1 MNCDSIQC
9 SPLKTNSVVQ
19 RSLDTR
25 LHRSQATKCLQI
37 FCVQVVMIWILILD
51 ICHGNP
57 CTRKYWYSLVERFVL
72 AVFALSALLHFGKY
86 IWLSFTEDQ
95 VIGTETQKR
104 LLDGEE
110 DTPFGTMYAI
120 PDQKSEINLINN
132 RWHVLFY
139 QCGYSENEKPPM
151 LEKKSFNITSE
162 SWDEQF
168 CDYEYITDDRKLPA
182 LFRRAKRRRNIIN
195 ELKKK
200 EMCQIL
206 ENYNRKL
213 INDFFPLSVD
223 WYIQNAKVVESHCP
237 SQLYECVTNLRYWI
251 STTILHRLVKEFE
264 HVDKTFQELGFR
276 NLKIG
281 ESSLEM
287 LRLLAEEEERF
298 VETCIPTLSTV
309 LAFLSISANQN
320 NLVKRIRELA
330 KGAYMATYQWWFV
343 QGQHLPTDA
352 AIVFHLFCVYMDS
365 QLMPT
370 PLEGGRRPFYS
381 RYVVKRDT
389 DHPSIEDI
397 VSRVNNRANC
407 AILATGNLES
417 DPMFN
422 FISGKEV
429 QDCLYDRNNLFH
441 VILQFLI
448 YLREHRGSNLEGV
461 SLGRNGINILDVIGD
476 ESILRYD
483 INFK

>member
-1 MNCDSIQC
+1 MNCDSIPC

-25 LHRSQATKCLQI
+25 LHRAQATKCLQI
-37 FCVQVVMIWILILD
+37 FGVQVVMIWILILD
-51 ICHGNP
+51 IWHGNP
-57 CTRKYWYSLVERFVL
+57 CTRKYWYSLVERIVL

-86 IWLSFTEDQ
+86 VWLSFSEDQ
-95 VIGTETQKR
+95 VIGTESQKR
-104 LLDGEE
+104 LLDGIE
-110 DTPFGTMYAI
+110 DTPLGTMYAHT
-120 PDQKSEINLINN
+120 DLKSEITLKNDG
-132 RWHVLFY
+132 WHVLFY
-139 QCGYSENEKPPM
+139 HCGYSAKKKPPM
-151 LEKKSFNITSE
+151 LKQKR
-162 SWDEQF
+162 DEQF
-168 CDYEYITDDRKLPA
+168 CDYEYITDVRKLP
-182 LFRRAKRRRNIIN
+182 KIN
-195 ELKKK
+195 ELKQK
-200 EMCQIL
+200 EMCRIM
-206 ENYNRKL
+206 ENYQRKL
-213 INDFFPLSVD
+213 INDFFPLSAE
-223 WYIQNAKVVESHCP
+223 WYNQNAKVVESHCP
-237 SQLYECVTNLRYWI
+237 SQLYDCVTNLRYWI
-251 STTILHRLVKEFE
+251 STTILHRLVKEFK

-287 LRLLAEEEERF
+287 LRLLAEEEKRL

-320 NLVKRIRELA
+320 NLVKRIKELA
-330 KGAYMATYQWWFV
+330 KGAYMTTYQWMFV

-381 RYVVKRDT
+381 RYVVNRDT
-389 DHPSIEDI
+389 NHPSIEDI

-417 DPMFN
+417 NPMFN
-422 FISGKEV
+422 FISGNEV

-461 SLGRNGINILDVIGD
+461 SLGRNGINILNVIGHK
-476 ESILRYD
+476 SI
-483 INFK
+483 IMKTSMKTNIT